1 MTPGQA
7 RSFFAPVIP
16 EDFVPFK
23 YFDELGQQYPASPVE
38 PMGEIKEFLDSK
50 SAKYVELNF

>member
-1 MTPGQA
+1 
-7 RSFFAPVIP
+7 PVIP
-16 EDFVPFK
+16 KDFVPFK
-23 YFDELGQQYPASPVE
+23 YFDELGQQYPAVPVE